1 MTGSRWQRVGAAG
14 VAALLSLNLH
24 SVAVG
29 QQGGPREYREV
40 HLGMEVRLL
49 LAGHPTRTDSAAR
62 LAFDLVD
69 SLDLVLSDWLP
80 ASELRRLE
88 EGVPGQWIPIS
99 CPLGEVLG
107 LALDI
112 AAATEGAFD
121 PTIGPLT
128 RMWREERRTGRSADQ
143 AARRAAMGLVGWRNI
158 TLDRERSRV
167 RLERPGIQLDFGA
180 IAKGWILDRAAD
192 TLAALGFGSVLLEA
206 GGDIVVRD
214 PPPGTGGWR
223 VAVGDTMLVL
233 SNAAV
238 SSSGPTMQWIRGSD
252 GTLQSHVI
260 DSESGRGRSDGAAAT
275 VVGPNGAMSDAIA
288 TALTLVPPAEW
299 PRLATAFGVTIVRAG
314 SP

>member
-1 MTGSRWQRVGAAG
+1 MTRSRWQRVGVAG

-29 QQGGPREYREV
+29 QQGNPREFREV

-49 LAGHPTRTDSAAR
+49 LTGHQVGTDRAAR
-62 LAFDLVD
+62 QAFDLVD
-69 SLDLVLSDWLP
+69 SLEMVLSDWLP
-80 ASELRRLE
+80 GSELRRLE
-88 EGVPGQWIPIS
+88 EEVPGQWVAVS
-99 CPLGEVLG
+99 RPLGEVLA
-107 LALDI
+107 LALDV
-112 AAATEGAFD
+112 AVATKGAFD

-128 RMWREERRTGRSADQ
+128 RLWREERRTGRSADE
-143 AARRAAMGLVGWRNI
+143 AARRVALARVGWRNI

-167 RLERPGIQLDFGA
+167 RLERPGIQFDLGA

-192 TLAALGFGSVLLEA
+192 TLAALGFGAVLLEA

-214 PPPGTGGWR
+214 PPAGTGGWR
-223 VAVGDTMLVL
+223 VAVGDTVLVL
-233 SNAAV
+233 TNAAV
-238 SSSGPTMQWIRGSD
+238 SSSGPTTQWIRGSD

-275 VVGPNGAMSDAIA
+275 VLGLNGAVSDAIA
-288 TALTLVPPAEW
+288 TALTLVPRAEW
-299 PRLATAFGVTIVRAG
+299 PRLAVAFGVTIVRAG